1 MEVET
6 DDGVFMRENHDI
18 SNLLRHLDDDIAR
31 PTQRMRLDAPRGQS
45 IDVIDEIHRLP
56 LPREDGYI
64 DTLEERRDAYKRP
77 FSREYLQEE
86 LDRMMALEKN
96 PYYQF
101 IQLVAGYC
109 DRGVLDMMDHQDL
122 GRLLREQQVRTQTAR
137 RELER
142 SVVPLRDKELALKNA
157 RGKRTTLNANLRR
170 LRSQESLYRLLE
182 TGDQLVEHAFLPVLI
197 QQARLAHPEEAVLDE
212 SEEAGTERQMAELR
226 SIAEK
231 EGVTYE
237 SLVASGRRRRLFFDL
252 ALGDAATN
260 SIAHLAEVVRTAG
273 DLEFTDRPP
282 QAKREAKKDEEST
295 TTAITTVTTT
305 PSTTQLAD
313 PNPIVAA
320 FGARAMWDMV
330 LKGASITYGDWR
342 SASTARPYAEWA
354 FAYITEKDMD
364 KQRQLGGEY
373 NIFGSGKPDGQ
384 PPEVARLIRQATG
397 GATDAEAL
405 IGARQTMAKHFI
417 WLYIHNRSLH
427 GMALDAYNMADND
440 AVAITQALDDVKG
453 RLDSAINAAYPSL
466 TSYFALVLRFL
477 ASDQLLRIDDSQN
490 QALVRLPTRV
500 AALGTDATAEDQ
512 ARAMRQS
519 PAHTDWIL
527 DSMFS
532 IYYQTGKTEYETT
545 VVDDETLLV
554 PLNWLRDDVPAQ
566 ALQQYPQLAIYSL
579 LRGYGQYAR
588 IYARHL
594 DRRLLEL
601 NKSVDAL
608 ERQIDAISRETNS
621 LDGEQRRP
629 AEYVQTRA
637 FTALPVNSGIIK
649 LAPFL
654 VSALDRAYK
663 AVQRFCEGLRGLREQ
678 DVYADESHRAGLSGE
693 FAYFAAMLIAENRL
707 VHVSQYNTQHQQTR
721 TLMAS
726 DDALQALKRY
736 TLVGGR
742 SGFALITPEAPRQY
756 GALSALDYSALINT
770 VMY

>member
-1 MEVET
+1 
-6 DDGVFMRENHDI
+6 MRENHDI
-18 SNLLRHLDDDIAR
+18 SNLLRHMDDDEPR
-31 PTQRMRLDAPRGQS
+31 PSQRVRLDAPRGQS
-45 IDVIDEIHRLP
+45 IDVIEEIRRRP
-56 LPREDGYI
+56 LPREDGYM

-86 LDRMMALEKN
+86 LERMMALEKN

-109 DRGVLDMMDHQDL
+109 DGGILDMMDHQDL
-122 GRLLREQQVRTQTAR
+122 ARLLREQQVRTQTAR

-157 RGKRTTLNANLRR
+157 RSKRITLNANLRR
-170 LRSQESLYRLLE
+170 LRSQEDLYRLLE
-182 TGDQLVEHAFLPVLI
+182 TGDQLVEHAFLPVLV
-197 QQARLAHPEEAVLDE
+197 QRTRLAHPDEAVLDE
-212 SEEAGTERQMAELR
+212 SEDAGTERQVTELR
-226 SIAEK
+226 DIAAK

-237 SLVASGRRRRLFFDL
+237 SLIAAGRRRRLFFDL
-252 ALGDAATN
+252 VLGDAVDN
-260 SIAHLAEVVRTAG
+260 SIAHLELLGATVDR
-273 DLEFTDRPP
+273 LELPDQVPH
-282 QAKREAKKDEEST
+282 AKREAGVKKDEEST
-295 TTAITTVTTT
+295 TTAITTT
-305 PSTTQLAD
+305 PTLSTSTTHLAD
-313 PNPIVAA
+313 PSPVVTA
-320 FGARAMWDMV
+320 FGPGAMRDMV
-330 LKGASITYGDWR
+330 LKGVSITYSGWR
-342 SASTARPYAEWA
+342 SASTQKPYADWA
-354 FAYITEKDMD
+354 FAYITENDPV
-364 KQRQLGGEY
+364 KQQQLGGEY
-373 NIFGSGKPDGQ
+373 NIFGSGGPDGQ
-384 PPEVARLIRQATG
+384 PPEVAKLIRQATG
-397 GATDAEAL
+397 GATNAEAL
-405 IGARQTMAKHFI
+405 ILARQTMARHFI

-427 GMALDAYNMADND
+427 GMALDAHNMGDNAKPAIAQELTRVKTRLD
-440 AVAITQALDDVKG
+440 DAIT
-453 RLDSAINAAYPSL
+453 AAYPAL
-466 TSYFALVLRFL
+466 TSYFARVLGFL
-477 ASDQLLRIDDSQN
+477 ASQQLLRIDDSQN
-490 QALVRLPTRV
+490 QALVRLPGRV
-500 AALGTDATAEDQ
+500 AALGIEATAEEQ

-527 DSMFS
+527 DGMFS

-545 VVDDETLLV
+545 VVEDETLLV

-566 ALQQYPQLAIYSL
+566 ALQEYPQLALYSL

-601 NKSVDAL
+601 NKTVEAL

-663 AVQRFCEGLRGLREQ
+663 AVQRYCKGLLGLREQ
-678 DVYADESHRAGLSGE
+678 DVYAEESHRAGLAGE
-693 FAYFAAMLIAENRL
+693 FAYYVAMLIAENRL
-707 VHVSQYNTQHQQTR
+707 VHVRQYNTQHQQSR

-736 TLVGGR
+736 TLAGGR
-742 SGFALITPEAPRQY
+742 SGFALITPETPRQY